1 MTSPISISVHSFFNG
16 SALHT
21 REQADKL
28 FTAILNDVQP
38 PEEIFVDFSD
48 IEFISRSFADE
59 LVNLKLTSREKK
71 LINFC
76 CTNSDVRA
84 MLEAV
89 EHTQTGI
96 QKDRKLPIQR
106 FDNLDNVMNFFS
118 RV

>member
-1 MTSPISISVHSFFNG
+1 
-16 SALHT
+16 
-21 REQADKL
+21 
-28 FTAILNDVQP
+28 
-38 PEEIFVDFSD
+38 
-48 IEFISRSFADE
+48 
-59 LVNLKLTSREKK
+59 
-71 LINFC
+71 
-76 CTNSDVRA
+76 